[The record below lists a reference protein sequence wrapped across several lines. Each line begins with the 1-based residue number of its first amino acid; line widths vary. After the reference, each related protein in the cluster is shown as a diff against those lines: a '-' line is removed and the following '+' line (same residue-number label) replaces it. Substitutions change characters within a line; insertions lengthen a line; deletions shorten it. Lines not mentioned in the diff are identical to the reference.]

1 MANRNDAGET
11 TERLL
16 ETTRDSFWA
25 VVDHAVDLQE
35 RNVRFAQGLVE
46 DSIWELYRQTESN
59 LAMTQELFERAE
71 EQSNAFRRLAE
82 ESIDAYVS
90 FLYAPFLY
98 YGEGPK
104 ATR

>member
-11 TERLL
+11 AERLL

-71 EQSNAFRRLAE
+71 EQGDAFRRLAE
-82 ESIDAYVS
+82 ESLNAYVS
-90 FLYAPFLY
+90 FLYAPFSY

-104 ATR
+104 ATS